1 MQENQSLFSLSIDP
15 VTKSHLNDTVRWTRF
30 LAIAGMVLLAFALLL
45 SFLTATIWSNNSAF
59 RFTTFNGREAQ
70 EMTTAMRIGYLI
82 AMIIV
87 MCIAFFPL
95 MYLLQ
100 FANRLK
106 RALAANEQK
115 ELNEAF
121 LNLKKYFR
129 YLGIILIIALAFYIL
144 IFVLVII
151 FGTMS

>member
-1 MQENQSLFSLSIDP
+1 MQENQSLFTLSIDP
-15 VTKSHLNDTVRWTRF
+15 VTKSHLNDTVRWARF

-45 SFLTATIWSNNSAF
+45 SFLAATIWSNNNAF
-59 RFTTFNGREAQ
+59 RFTSFNGQEAQ

-106 RALAANEQK
+106 RALAANEQ
-115 ELNEAF
+115 ENLNEAF
-121 LNLKKYFR
+121 LHLKKYFR
-129 YLGIILIIALAFYIL
+129 YLGIILIIVLAFYAL
-144 IFVLVII
+144 IFVLAII
-151 FGTMS
+151 FGTMG